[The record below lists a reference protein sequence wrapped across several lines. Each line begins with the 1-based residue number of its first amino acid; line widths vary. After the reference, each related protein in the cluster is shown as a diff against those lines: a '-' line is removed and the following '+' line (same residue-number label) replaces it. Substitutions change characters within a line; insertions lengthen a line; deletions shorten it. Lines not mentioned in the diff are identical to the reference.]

1 MKTTLRILTCG
12 SVDDGKS
19 TLIGR
24 ILQDADL
31 AKEDQLAD
39 AQKVAAAT
47 GVNNHMAYMC
57 DGLQE
62 EREKGIT
69 IDVAHRYFETERHK
83 YILRDC
89 PGHAEFQSNMAT
101 GCSQADIAIIM
112 IDSSRGAEGC
122 VTSQTKTHF
131 QAVGLFRLPYVFVC
145 VNKLDLEPDAEK
157 RQALFKDVVEQV
169 AVLKRQWIKTT
180 NVAYIP
186 VSALTGA
193 NVVHPDKEMFPWY
206 AGDTLFDSLEN
217 IKQIDDLLHDA
228 APTFQVVSV
237 VRSPNQNEFYVQ
249 GKMLAGSF
257 EVNSQLGVDGG
268 PCELSLKR
276 IHIGSQDQFMFTNS
290 GLSYSLAMEGDATVL
305 KKGSILHTEASSY
318 FKTKIAER
326 TTVRF
331 MWVGDPVEGDV
342 KLLAQLHGAVGKIS
356 WTQDEPIEKGY
367 CGIAVVELEDFPYY
381 RFYGKERHPLGAMV
395 LMDPETHKTQAVATF
410 I

>member
-1 MKTTLRILTCG
+1 MKTTLRVLTCG

-24 ILQDADL
+24 LLQDADL
-31 AKEDQLAD
+31 AKEDQLND
-39 AQKVAAAT
+39 AKKTAEALGA
-47 GVNNHMAYMC
+47 NNPMAYMC

-69 IDVAHRYFETERHK
+69 IDVANRYFETARHK
-83 YILRDC
+83 YIIRDC
-89 PGHAEFQSNMAT
+89 PGHAEFQHNMAT
-101 GCSQADIAIIM
+101 GCSQADIAVIM
-112 IDSSRGAEGC
+112 VDSSRGAEGC

-131 QAVGLFRLPYVFVC
+131 KAVGLFRLPYVFVC

-157 RQALFKDVVEQV
+157 RQALFKDVVDQV
-169 AVLKRQWIKTT
+169 AQLKRQWIKTD
-180 NVAYIP
+180 NVTYIP

-206 AGDTLFDSLEN
+206 TGDTLFDSLEN
-217 IKQIDDLLHDA
+217 IKQIDDLLQDA

-237 VRSPNQNEFYVQ
+237 VRSMTPNEFYVQ
-249 GKMLAGSF
+249 GKMLSGSF
-257 EVNSQLGVDGG
+257 EVNSQLGLDGG
-268 PCELSLKR
+268 PCEFALKS
-276 IHIGSQDQFMFTNS
+276 IHIGQQDTFLLTKS
-290 GLSYSLAMEGDATVL
+290 GLSYSLALEGDSDAI
-305 KKGSILHTEASSY
+305 KPGSILHTEASCR
-318 FKTKIAER
+318 FKSKTAER

-331 MWVGDPVEGDV
+331 MWVGDPAEGVV

-356 WTQDEPIEKGY
+356 LTLDDPVEKGY
-367 CGIAVVELEDFPYY
+367 CSLAVAELEDFPYH